1 MYSIESAGNVT
12 IMIKAIQPTSLMGV
26 TYQAGDVV
34 ALFENAYFTLS
45 FVNNNKKITQSVKNL
60 LNYNTMAADRIVIE
74 PKSLTHTAYNFI
86 AASYQDSGNFYV
98 PVKENISS
106 DGSGNAFLN
115 YIPTNTKAVFIKD
128 ANKTNVSGY
137 TVDYATGQIT
147 GLTADTNYICFYYR
161 QEERLISY
169 DLKEVSTPYF
179 SIEILGQNNIN
190 NISREMLI
198 TIPKASID
206 IATVMEFKEDQIAAI
221 QLEFIIID
229 TIATIDY
236 Y

>member
-12 IMIKAIQPTSLMGV
+12 ILIKAINSTSLMGI

-34 ALFENAYFTLS
+34 AVFENAYFTLS
-45 FVNNNKKITQSVKNL
+45 FINNNKRITQSVKNL
-60 LNYNTMAADRIVIE
+60 VNYNTMAADRIVIE

-86 AASYQDSGNFYV
+86 AASYKDSGTFFV

-106 DGSGNAFLN
+106 DGSGNSFLN
-115 YIPTNTKAVFIKD
+115 YIPTNTKSLFIKNTD
-128 ANKTNVSGY
+128 KANVTGY

-147 GLTADTNYICFYYR
+147 GLTANSNYICFYYR
-161 QEERLISY
+161 AEERLISY
-169 DLKEVSTPYF
+169 DLNEVSTPYF

-190 NISREMLI
+190 NVSREMLI
-198 TIPKASID
+198 TVPKASID

-221 QLEFIIID
+221 QLEFVIID
-229 TIATIDY
+229 MTATVDY